1 MNKNKLINI
10 LEKIMKN
17 KNLVRKSEN
26 LKDLNEVYKML
37 MENGYNG
44 TEEDLKLEILDFIK
58 LKIVLSDKELN
69 EVSGGVTLKKG

>member
-17 KNLVRKSEN
+17 KNLVSKLEA

-37 MENGYNG
+37 EENGYKG
-44 TEEDLKLEILDFIK
+44 SEEDLKLEILDVIK
-58 LKIVLSDKELN
+58 LKIALSNKELN